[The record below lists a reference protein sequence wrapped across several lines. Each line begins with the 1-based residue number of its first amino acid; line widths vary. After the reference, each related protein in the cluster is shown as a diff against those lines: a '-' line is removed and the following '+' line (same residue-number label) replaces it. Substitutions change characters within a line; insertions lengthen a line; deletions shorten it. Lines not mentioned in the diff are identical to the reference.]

1 MKMPWDNDNIP
12 AIKYSWS
19 DESKDDLEN
28 IAHILDEDFGGAGA
42 GLRAS
47 HKAMVNNLNAAL
59 SISAMDAREE
69 VIRLMKQRQYHS
81 KSGYVGHGN
90 MVSQV
95 KDHVTDDKRTHLIYT
110 DATSKDGYNYSQAF
124 EFGLLNRNYPAQ
136 HPFRDAGNKIT
147 PQVEKIAE
155 EAIRKGF
162 S

>member
-1 MKMPWDNDNIP
+1 
-12 AIKYSWS
+12 
-19 DESKDDLEN
+19 
-28 IAHILDEDFGGAGA
+28 
-42 GLRAS
+42 
-47 HKAMVNNLNAAL
+47 
-59 SISAMDAREE
+59 
-69 VIRLMKQRQYHS
+69 
-81 KSGYVGHGN
+81 

>member
-19 DESKDDLEN
+19 DESKEGLEN

-69 VIRLMKQRQYHS
+69 A
-81 KSGYVGHGN
+81 
-90 MVSQV
+90 
-95 KDHVTDDKRTHLIYT
+95 YT
-110 DATSKDGYNYSQAF
+110 FNLYR
-124 EFGLLNRNYPAQ
+124 RN
-136 HPFRDAGNKIT
+136 F
-147 PQVEKIAE
+147 
-155 EAIRKGF
+155 KGWL
-162 S
+162 